1 MPIKSISIPN
11 IYFNVN
17 GTSQT
22 NSAKSCVMH
31 NASYIIKKTVAWI
44 LCYNNIYIYIYI
56 YLTKI
61 TVRYFKHVYVSN
73 IKNAPCKYGFRV
85 LSYTTAPPGQH
96 RTPRSHKAISYTTH
110 PQGSILHHIHPVQYR
125 TPHSTSAVSY
135 TAMLLIPDMSSF
147 DAI

>member
-1 MPIKSISIPN
+1 MSTALRKPTLQNHVLCIMLHILLKKRSREYCVII
-11 IYFNVN
+11 IYI
-17 GTSQT
+17 
-22 NSAKSCVMH
+22 
-31 NASYIIKKTVAWI
+31 YI
-44 LCYNNIYIYIYI
+44 YMYIYIYI

-61 TVRYFKHVYVSN
+61 TDRYFKHVYVSN

-135 TAMLLIPDMSSF
+135 TAILLIPDMSSF